1 MITRVE
7 TEVAG
12 RPLSIETGKLAKQA
26 EGSVLIRYG
35 NTVILSTSVSADK
48 ARPDAGFFPLSVDIE
63 ERFYAA
69 GKIKGSRFVKREG
82 RPSDWAVLMCRLT
95 DRPLRPLFPKE
106 SRNEVQIVNTVL
118 SVDFVNEPE
127 TLAII
132 GASAAL
138 SISRAPFAGPVSA
151 VTVGY
156 LDGSLRINPTYEE
169 LKTSALNLT
178 VAGTKFGITMVE
190 AGANEVTEELMAE
203 ALQMAHDEI
212 RKICALQEELV
223 AKLSVQKKTF
233 TQQLLP
239 DSKAAEIAGRF
250 EQEIFR
256 RLDEHAGVGGPE
268 ADVQS
273 KNLFDN
279 LYDEVLELTDEET
292 SDGLLKQ
299 GLFEL
304 VSKCIR
310 SRILENKQRPDG
322 RGLSDVRPIECEVGL
337 LETNHGSALFTR
349 GGTQALTMTTLGSA
363 SDAMIVD
370 SSHLEEE
377 FKKRYLHF
385 YNAPPYSVGEAGR
398 MFGPKRREIGHGA
411 LAERALE
418 PVLPNAEDFP
428 YTMLL
433 VSEVLGQNG
442 SSSMASVCGST
453 LSLMDAGVPI
463 RKPVAGIAMGL
474 VWESDNQYAVLSDI
488 QGMEDFCGD
497 MDFKVA
503 GTADGITALQMDIK
517 IDSIKPSLML
527 EALNQAR
534 AGRLHILGKMKE
546 AISEPRPEVS
556 RYAPRIVSLRIKI
569 EKIRDLIGSGGRT
582 INGIVDKTGVKIDI
596 EDDGL
601 VMVSGNNPEKMAEA
615 LEIIKGVTSD
625 PEVGKIYQGKVTR
638 IMDFGAFVEILPGK
652 EGLVHISQLAAFRVN
667 QVEDIVKLGEII
679 PVKLME
685 IDSQGRL
692 NLSKK
697 AADPQPPQEA

>member
-7 TEVAG
+7 TEIAG
-12 RPLSIETGKLAKQA
+12 RPFSIETGKLAKQA
-26 EGSVLIRYG
+26 EGSVLVRYG
-35 NTVILSTSVSADK
+35 NTVMLSTAVSADK
-48 ARPDAGFFPLSVDIE
+48 ARPDAPFFPLSVDVE

-106 SRNEVQIVNTVL
+106 SRNEVHIVNTVL
-118 SVDFVNEPE
+118 SVDFKNEPE

-132 GASAAL
+132 GSSAAL
-138 SISRAPFAGPVSA
+138 SISRAPFAGPVAA

-156 LDGSLRINPTYEE
+156 LNGSLQINPTYED
-169 LKTSALNLT
+169 LKTSSLNLT
-178 VAGTKFGITMVE
+178 VAGTNAGITMVE
-190 AGANEVTEELMAE
+190 AGASEVSEELMAE
-203 ALQMAHDEI
+203 ALQLAHDEI

-223 AKLSVQKKTF
+223 AKLTIQKKTF

-239 DSKAAEIAGRF
+239 ESKAAQIAERF
-250 EQEIFR
+250 EQEIYR
-256 RLDEHAGVGGPE
+256 RLDEHASVGGPN
-268 ADVQS
+268 ADVMS
-273 KNLFDN
+273 KNLFDS
-279 LYDEVLELTDEET
+279 LYDEVLELADEE
-292 SDGLLKQ
+292 SSEGLVKQ

-310 SRILENKQRPDG
+310 ARILEKNQRPDG
-322 RGLSDVRPIECEVGL
+322 RGLTDIRPIECEVGL

-363 SDAMIVD
+363 SDSMIVD

-377 FKKRYLHF
+377 FKKRYMHF
-385 YNAPPYSVGEAGR
+385 YNAPPYSVGETGR

-418 PVLPNAEDFP
+418 PVLPTAEDFP

-474 VWESDNQYAVLSDI
+474 VWESDDKYAVLSDI

-534 AGRLHILGKMKE
+534 EGRLHILGKMKE
-546 AISEPRPEVS
+546 AISEPRPDVS

-582 INGIVDKTGVKIDI
+582 INGIVEKTGVKIDI

-601 VMVSGNNPEKMAEA
+601 VMVSGSNPEKMAEA
-615 LEIIKGVTSD
+615 LEIVRGVTSD

-652 EGLVHISQLAAFRVN
+652 EGLVHISQLAPFRVN
-667 QVEDIVKLGEII
+667 QVEDIVSLGEVI

-685 IDSQGRL
+685 VDSQGRL

-697 AADPQPPQEA
+697 AADPQPTSEA